1 MERAEGET
9 GLFCPFCRIPL
20 VFSLTITDP
29 LHSVE
34 CPKCKNK
41 WWQNNGKE
49 KWRTVVEKSN
59 NWIWVYTK
67 NILLKKLVFIF
78 R

>member
-20 VFSLTITDP
+20 IFSLTMTDP

-41 WWQNNGKE
+41 WWQNNGVC
-49 KWRTVVEKSN
+49 KWKTVDKSRKYLV
-59 NWIWVYTK
+59 WVYTE
-67 NILLKKLVFIF
+67 NIPLKKLAFIF